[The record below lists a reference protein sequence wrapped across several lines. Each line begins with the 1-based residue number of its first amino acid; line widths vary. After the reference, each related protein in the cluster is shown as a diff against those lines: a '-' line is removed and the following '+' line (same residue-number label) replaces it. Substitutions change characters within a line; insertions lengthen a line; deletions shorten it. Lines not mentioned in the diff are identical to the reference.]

1 MSENADENTQ
11 NGEEEGGIL
20 QSNVNSL
27 AENLG
32 IKDSTNEDRSDLDF
46 EDYKSN
52 DKANNDN
59 NQDFEDA
66 EYPESNNEAKVKG
79 QEDQTEQNIVQN
91 NNKDNEKEQNSLE
104 NKVSGLFN
112 NLAPQPVAETNEQEN
127 ENGALEPILP
137 PIHDLHSP
145 NYDERSQT
153 TPTSTSNI
161 GILPP
166 PQRRRSPT
174 AARRSLKAT
183 NNYHNSNN
191 DSFRK
196 KYKLLQPSPPTYD
209 EESLMNRILKGE
221 TPTVSANPS
230 DSKSITPD
238 QLNRFIILFQEKR
251 KEIARKYNYQEGIRI
266 NEAISRLE
274 NLRNG
279 YLAKMTQ
286 DESLRTL
293 NEEYEQFE
301 QRRNEYDDKTNTL
314 IKDLQ
319 EQQEKQRTELKANH
333 EAKEEDLLQTWGS
346 SKKLRMYN
354 RSSAELTTLRRQHAF
369 LLVQN
374 RFQEAKKIAAEIEVK
389 QNYELQVNHQH
400 HQKDYDSAYAS
411 LQEKNRE
418 EVETFENKC
427 AIDMATLIQNRKRG
441 RKQFESKEQWF
452 TMRRAEISESTST
465 KTGKAVTS
473 PKTAK
478 MTTRSTLYDSP
489 HSKPIMPSS
498 KMTRKELGGFDV
510 VILKLPP
517 IQNRKINTRKQSRN
531 PK

>member
-1 MSENADENTQ
+1 MK
-11 NGEEEGGIL
+11 
-20 QSNVNSL
+20 NVN
-27 AENLG
+27 
-32 IKDSTNEDRSDLDF
+32 LD
-46 EDYKSN
+46 
-52 DKANNDN
+52 
-59 NQDFEDA
+59 
-66 EYPESNNEAKVKG
+66 
-79 QEDQTEQNIVQN
+79 I
-91 NNKDNEKEQNSLE
+91 
-104 NKVSGLFN
+104 
-112 NLAPQPVAETNEQEN
+112 
-127 ENGALEPILP
+127 
-137 PIHDLHSP
+137 
-145 NYDERSQT
+145 
-153 TPTSTSNI
+153 
-161 GILPP
+161 
-166 PQRRRSPT
+166 
-174 AARRSLKAT
+174 
-183 NNYHNSNN
+183 
-191 DSFRK
+191 
-196 KYKLLQPSPPTYD
+196 
-209 EESLMNRILKGE
+209 
-221 TPTVSANPS
+221 
-230 DSKSITPD
+230 
-238 QLNRFIILFQEKR
+238 FQEKP

-333 EAKEEDLLQTWGS
+333 EAKEEELLQTWGS

-389 QNYELQVNHQH
+389 QNYELQLNHQH

-427 AIDMATLIQNRKRG
+427 AIDIATLIQNRKRG

-465 KTGKAVTS
+465 KTGKVVAS
-473 PKTAK
+473 PKI
-478 MTTRSTLYDSP
+478 TTRSTLFDSP
-489 HSKPIMPSS
+489 HSKLIMPSS
-498 KMTRKELGGFDV
+498 KMTRKELGGSDV